1 MKLIDQNE
9 TSNWDF
15 QQRSQRGVFAIRIT
29 TPKTVRFLA
38 TVKLMTNFLCL
49 KKQIQFVDSLTFSK
63 IAISQSLEGHVS
75 IKLNK
80 FFDDESG
87 AVTVDWIALTAAA
100 MALVLLIFATIQDSS
115 VELAEDIQ
123 GDLTA
128 MITE

>member
-1 MKLIDQNE
+1 M
-9 TSNWDF
+9 
-15 QQRSQRGVFAIRIT
+15 G
-29 TPKTVRFLA
+29 
-38 TVKLMTNFLCL
+38 TNL
-49 KKQIQFVDSLTFSK
+49 K
-63 IAISQSLEGHVS
+63 
-75 IKLNK
+75 K

>member
-1 MKLIDQNE
+1 M
-9 TSNWDF
+9 SNY
-15 QQRSQRGVFAIRIT
+15 
-29 TPKTVRFLA
+29 
-38 TVKLMTNFLCL
+38 L
-49 KKQIQFVDSLTFSK
+49 KK
-63 IAISQSLEGHVS
+63 
-75 IKLNK
+75 
-80 FFDDESG
+80 FFEDESG